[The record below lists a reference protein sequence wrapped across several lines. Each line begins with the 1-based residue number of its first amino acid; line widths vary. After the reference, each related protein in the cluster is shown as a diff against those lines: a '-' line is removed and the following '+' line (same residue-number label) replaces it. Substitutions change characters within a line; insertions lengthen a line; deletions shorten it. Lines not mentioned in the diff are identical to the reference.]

1 MRFGQPA
8 GKDDIRID
16 LRLTHQTLAGMLGVT
31 RETIATEI
39 ARLRREKVL
48 DYKQQTYT
56 INKSKLLQLR
66 NDENLIVSLQ

>member
-1 MRFGQPA
+1 
-8 GKDDIRID
+8 
-16 LRLTHQTLAGMLGVT
+16 MLGVT

-56 INKSKLLQLR
+56 IDKKRLLRLR
-66 NDENLIVSLQ
+66 NDENLIPTL